1 MLSRRSDLATEARRI
16 WSEDNVGQIEGV
28 EETVEERSGFQV
40 TTVDITS
47 EGAAK
52 ELGKAVGK
60 YVTVELGRFLRRED
74 EAFEDCVRVL
84 ADIIA
89 GLTEKAGGGALVVGL
104 GNPAITPDAVGHLV
118 VKNTLVTRHLRQQM
132 PDAFAAFGD
141 VAALEPGVL
150 GTTGVESVDVV
161 GAIAEKIRP
170 GVVIAVDAL
179 ASRSMDRVCRTVQ
192 ISDTGIVP
200 GSGVGNAR
208 GELSQRALGVP
219 VGALGVPAVVDAAT
233 LTLDMAREAGVEL
246 DAAALRERS
255 GKMIV
260 TPREIDSA
268 VADISRL
275 MGYAI
280 DVALNPG
287 LQVRDVDMFLG

>member
-16 WSEDNVGQIEGV
+16 WSEDNLGQIEGV

-40 TTVDITS
+40 TTVDIVS
-47 EGAAK
+47 DRAAG

-118 VKNTLVTRHLRQQM
+118 VKNTLVTRHLRQQL

-208 GELSQRALGVP
+208 GELSQRTLGVPVVALGVP
-219 VGALGVPAVVDAAT
+219 TVVDAAT

-246 DAAALRERS
+246 DADALRERS

>member
-16 WSEDNVGQIEGV
+16 WSEDNIGQIGGV
-28 EETVEERSGFQV
+28 EESVEERSGFQV

-47 EGAAK
+47 EDAAR

-89 GLTEKAGGGALVVGL
+89 GLTEKTEGGALVVGL

-132 PDAFAAFGD
+132 PEAFAAFGD

-161 GAIAEKIRP
+161 GAIAGKIRP
-170 GVVIAVDAL
+170 GVVIVVDAL

-208 GELSQRALGVP
+208 GELSNRTLGVPVVALGVP
-219 VGALGVPAVVDAAT
+219 TVVDAAT

-246 DAAALRERS
+246 DAGALREKS

-268 VADISRL
+268 VANISRL

-280 DVALNPG
+280 DLALHPG
-287 LQVRDVDMFLG
+287 LEVRDVDMFLG